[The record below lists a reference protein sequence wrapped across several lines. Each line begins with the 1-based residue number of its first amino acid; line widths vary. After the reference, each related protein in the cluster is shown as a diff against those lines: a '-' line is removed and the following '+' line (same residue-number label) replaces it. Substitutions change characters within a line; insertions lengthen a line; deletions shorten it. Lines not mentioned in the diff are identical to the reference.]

1 MNGAVYD
8 ERPIVTLSG
17 DCLVA
22 TIPLP
27 VPSPDEK
34 MGGRLLNKKTFSLK
48 KLFLC
53 LHFQFKVFQK
63 GINRIRFKSI
73 LNHFN

>member
-1 MNGAVYD
+1 MSGAVYD

-34 MGGRLLNKKTFSLK
+34 MGGRLLNKKTLNLK
-48 KLFLC
+48 KKTISMFA
-53 LHFQFKVFQK
+53 FA
-63 GINRIRFKSI
+63 I
-73 LNHFN
+73 